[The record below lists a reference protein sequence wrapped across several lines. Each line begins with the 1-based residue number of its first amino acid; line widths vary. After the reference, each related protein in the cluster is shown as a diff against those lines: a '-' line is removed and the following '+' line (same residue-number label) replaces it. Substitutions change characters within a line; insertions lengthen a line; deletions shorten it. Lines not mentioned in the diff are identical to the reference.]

1 VATASKT
8 QKPDTAAHHHH
19 HKPRKMGKRR
29 RGMLKQGKNSGGVR
43 MKS

>member
-1 VATASKT
+1 MATASKT
-8 QKPDTAAHHHH
+8 QKPDTATHHHH

-29 RGMLKQGKNSGGVR
+29 RGMLKAGKNPGGVR